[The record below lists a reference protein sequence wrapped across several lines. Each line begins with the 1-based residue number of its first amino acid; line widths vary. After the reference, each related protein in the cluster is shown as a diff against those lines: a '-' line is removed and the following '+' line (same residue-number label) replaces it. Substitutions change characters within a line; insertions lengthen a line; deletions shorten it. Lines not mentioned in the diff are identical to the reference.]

1 MKRYL
6 LIFFL
11 ALLPY
16 LLAAQYY
23 SVGEDPSGI
32 RWRQIN
38 TTKFQIIYPTDFEIK
53 AQRLAS
59 ILEKVYVDVG
69 SSLQHQ
75 PRKISIIL
83 HTSTVRSNGF
93 VAWAPARVEL
103 FTTPGQDIY
112 AQNWLEQL
120 AIHEFRH
127 VVQIDK
133 IGTELPGI
141 FKIILGEQAAAM
153 VIGAYL
159 PFWFLEG
166 DAVATETALSH
177 SGRGRV
183 PSFEMKLKAQSV
195 EKGIFSYDKAY
206 LGSFKDYIPDYYQLG
221 YQMVAGARQRY
232 GAESWSTVLNHVAR
246 NPLSINAF
254 ASGLKK
260 VTGKNQAGL
269 YKTIFTDLKNSW
281 SLKVNS
287 LEKTEF
293 EMITKS
299 KPGYISY
306 KYPYQ
311 LNDSTYF
318 AVKYSLDD
326 LTRFVAIGPKGEEK
340 VIFTPGNLFEESITC
355 GSGKIYWVESKT
367 DIRWTHREFSQ
378 LRILDLATGKVIEK
392 KYDDKIYA
400 PCLSADG
407 RNLAAVKVDGNNH
420 CAIALIN
427 PQTGEIMKESPVN
440 EDLFVI
446 TPSWAENNTELI
458 AIVLGNKGKSLA
470 KINPVSGII
479 TCLLPFTYNELMRPV
494 QRGNFIYYTSTT
506 NGSAEINAY
515 NQNEKKNYIVTRSRF
530 GVRDVQATTDG
541 NFLFYCNY
549 TSDGFKVVKMVLN
562 AAQFM
567 VSDPAA
573 SYIYELA
580 EKLSSQ
586 EKKIPDFS
594 GLDTTNYKSKGYSK
608 LANLFNFHSWA
619 PVHIDS
625 ENEEIRPGISLM
637 SQNKLSTAITQLG
650 YDYSTVNKTGKLVAK
665 FDYTGLF
672 PVLKLNADYGR
683 EKSQYYEII
692 NTVNAAGQTIKKDT
706 QLVKYSYQ
714 VLNLNGGISI
724 PLNLSHGKMYR
735 LIQPEFQ
742 VGYSHI
748 WQDVSAPQN
757 FFDGTIIPLTYRLY
771 AHNLL
776 RLGHRDIQP
785 AIGQVFDAY
794 YRHSPFG
801 DRDYG
806 TIWSAE
812 GTLYFPGLARHHGL
826 KFYGGFQQRNASKGA
841 FSDLI
846 SYPRGYQN
854 FVNNQL
860 FSLKSDYVLP
870 LFYPDWSIGKLSYFK
885 RFSLR
890 LFYDQATAKIPT
902 YNQSGVIIGESQKSF
917 SSTGG
922 ELTADCNILRLLV
935 PAKIGVRT
943 SYLTDQK
950 TLNFEFLFSINFSAL

>member
-16 LLAAQYY
+16 ILAAQYY
-23 SVGEDPSGI
+23 SVGEDPGSI
-32 RWRQIN
+32 RWRQIK
-38 TTKFQIIYPTDFEIK
+38 TTNFQIIYPTDFEIN

-59 ILEKVYVDVG
+59 ILEKVYIDAG

-75 PRKISIIL
+75 PRKISVIL

-93 VAWAPARVEL
+93 AAWAPARVEL

-112 AQNWLEQL
+112 AQDWLEQL

-133 IGTELPGI
+133 IGTELPAI
-141 FKIILGEQAAAM
+141 FKIILGEQAAALA
-153 VIGAYL
+153 IGAYL

-166 DAVATETALSH
+166 DAVVTETALSH

-183 PSFEMKLKAQSV
+183 PSFEMELKAQSI
-195 EKGIFSYDKAY
+195 EKGMFSYDKAY
-206 LGSFKDYIPDYYQLG
+206 LGSFKDYIPDYYQFG
-221 YQMVAGARQRY
+221 YQMVAGVRQKY
-232 GAESWSTVLNHVAR
+232 GSESWAKVLNHVAR

-260 VTGKNQAGL
+260 VTGKNQVGL
-269 YKTIFTDLKNSW
+269 YKMIFTDLKDSW
-281 SLKVNS
+281 SLKNNS
-287 LEKTEF
+287 LEKSEF
-293 EMITKS
+293 EIITKS

-311 LNDSTYF
+311 VNDSTFF
-318 AVKYSLDD
+318 AVKYSIDD
-326 LTRFVAIGPKGEEK
+326 LTRFVEIGPKGKEK
-340 VIFTPGNLFEESITC
+340 VIFTPGNLFEESITY
-355 GSGKIYWVESKT
+355 GRGKIFWIESKP

-378 LRILDLATGKVIEK
+378 LRILDIATGKMTEV
-392 KYDDKIYA
+392 KYSEKIYA
-400 PCLSADG
+400 PCLSSDG
-407 RNLAAVKVDGNNH
+407 LNLAAVKIDGNNR
-420 CAIALIN
+420 CSIVLIS
-427 PQTGEIMKESPVN
+427 PQTGEIRTVTPIN
-440 EDLFVI
+440 EDLFII
-446 TPSWAENNTELI
+446 TPSWSENKTELI
-458 AIVLGNKGKSLA
+458 AVVLGNKGKSIA
-470 KINPVSGII
+470 KINPVNGVIN
-479 TCLLPFTYNELMRPV
+479 CLLPFTYNELARPV
-494 QRGNFIYYTSTT
+494 QYGNFIYYTSTI
-506 NGSAEINAY
+506 NGSSEINVF
-515 NQNEKKNYIVTRSRF
+515 NLNEKKNYSVTRSRF
-530 GVRDVQATTDG
+530 GVRDVQATSDG
-541 NFLFYCNY
+541 KFLFYSNY
-549 TSDGFKVVKMVLN
+549 TSDGFKVVKMALN
-562 AAQFM
+562 TAQFM
-567 VSDPAA
+567 VSDPTT
-573 SYIYELA
+573 SHNYVLA

-586 EKKIPDFS
+586 EKEMPDFS
-594 GLDTTNYKSKGYSK
+594 GLDTINYKSKRYSK

-672 PVLKLNADYGR
+672 PELKLNADYGR

-692 NTVNAAGQTIKKDT
+692 NTVNAAGQIIKKDT
-706 QLVKYSYQ
+706 QLVNYSYQ
-714 VLNLNGGISI
+714 VLNLNGSISI
-724 PLNLSHGKMYR
+724 PFNLSHGKMYR

-742 VGYSHI
+742 VGYSRI
-748 WQDVSAPQN
+748 WQNVSAPQN
-757 FFDGTIIPLTYRLY
+757 FFRGTIIPLTYRLY

-776 RLGHRDIQP
+776 QQSHRDIQP
-785 AIGQVFDAY
+785 AIGQIIDVY
-794 YRHSPFG
+794 YRHSPIG
-801 DRDYG
+801 NRDYG

-812 GTLYFPGLARHHGL
+812 GTLYFPGLVRHHGI
-826 KFYGGFQQRNASKGA
+826 KFYGGFQQRNASTGF

-854 FVNNQL
+854 IVNNQL
-860 FSLKSDYVLP
+860 FTLKSDYVLP

-885 RFSLR
+885 RISLR
-890 LFYDQATAKIPT
+890 MFYDQAWAMVPIQNHTSE
-902 YNQSGVIIGESQKSF
+902 YQVSF
-917 SSTGG
+917 SSVGG
-922 ELTADCNILRLLV
+922 ELTADCNFLRLLV

-950 TLNFEFLFSINFSAL
+950 SINYEFLFSINFSAL